1 MDINQTARGI
11 LASKGIDPDNLPDRP
26 PFDVADFMT
35 EQAEASLALVLPQR
49 FLAAEADNPQVL
61 AWVEKF
67 RTDPTTT
74 PSLLLLGPVGV
85 GKTHQAFGALR
96 AAVLATAARPARM
109 MWRVITHP
117 EFNAAMRPQSD
128 DGHLRALDEYIA
140 ADLLVLDDLG
150 SGKATDWTADTLYR
164 LIDARWANQRP
175 TIATSNLAP
184 ETLRT
189 TIGDRIVSRL
199 ADGIVVPL
207 KGGDRRRAGGAR

>member
-1 MDINQTARGI
+1 MDLNRTARAI
-11 LASKGIDPDNLPDRP
+11 LARKGIDPDTMPAP
-26 PFDVADFMT
+26 AAFDVADFLT

-49 FLAAEADNPQVL
+49 FLNAVADHPQVL
-61 AWVEKF
+61 AWVGQF
-67 RTDPTTT
+67 TADPAAT

-96 AAVLATAARPARM
+96 AAVLATARRPARLT
-109 MWRVITHP
+109 WRVTTHP
-117 EFNAAMRPQSD
+117 DFNAAMRPQPD
-128 DGHLRALDEYIA
+128 DGHIAALDDFTA

-184 ETLRT
+184 DALRLAV
-189 TIGDRIVSRL
+189 GDRIVSRL
-199 ADGIVVPL
+199 ADGTVVAL
-207 KGGDRRRAGGAR
+207 KGEDRRRAASR